1 MRKNWKILPMISSM
15 KKDLKMKRPKKKF
28 QKSTPE
34 QARRSPL

>member
-1 MRKNWKILPMISSM
+1 MRKHWKISPMISS
-15 KKDLKMKRPKKKF
+15 MKRPKKKF